1 MRFAALAVITLAS
14 LAVAQ
19 APQQPGKAEKPR
31 AQTVDLTGT
40 TISGGRE
47 LPVMDFT
54 IIPEKPIFKNLI
66 QLRGSFA
73 NELNRSVDAIR

>member
-1 MRFAALAVITLAS
+1 MRLAALAVITLAS

-19 APQQPGKAEKPR
+19 SPQPPTKPSKPR
-31 AQTVDLTGT
+31 AQVVDLTGS
-40 TISGGRE
+40 TITAERE

-54 IIPEKPIFKNLI
+54 VIPERPLFKNLL
-66 QLRGSFA
+66 QVRGSFA